1 MDTSAGNKDSN
12 FPFLGKTTPTSAI
25 FCLTIAH
32 TISAND
38 LSAPDKS
45 EECEI
50 KSNVVFP
57 DFVVIFI
64 LL

>member
-1 MDTSAGNKDSN
+1 MVTSAGNKASN
-12 FPFLGKTTPTSAI
+12 FPFLGKTTPISAI

-45 EECEI
+45 EECETNNI
-50 KSNVVFP
+50 LIFP
-57 DFVVIFI
+57 FT
-64 LL
+64 